1 MLEPDAPVGAGV
13 VALWSKRAHR
23 GPMDALEEAT
33 LVVGEG
39 MRGSVGES
47 RRRQVTLVSL
57 ESWRAATEEL
67 GTEVDPIAR
76 RANILLT
83 GVDLEN
89 TRERVL
95 RIGGARLMIGG
106 ETRPCERM
114 DAAAP
119 GLRAALEAQWRG
131 GTFAQV
137 ITAGVIRVG
146 DAVEWEV

>member
-1 MLEPDAPVGAGV
+1 MSDRGPASV

-23 GPMDALEEAT
+23 GPMDPLSEAT
-33 LVVGEG
+33 LVADKG
-39 MRGSVGES
+39 MQGSVGNS

-57 ESWRAATEEL
+57 ESWLAATAEL

-89 TRERVL
+89 TREQIL
-95 RIGGARLMIGG
+95 RIGDARLAVGG
-106 ETRPCERM
+106 ETTPCERM
-114 DAAAP
+114 DEAEP
-119 GLRAALEAQWRG
+119 GLRGALRARWRG

-137 ITAGVIRVG
+137 LTGGIIRVG
-146 DAVEWEV
+146 DAVSWEK